1 MLLLL
6 PLLLAELKPLG
17 PKVGQTCVLWVLAMV
32 GTLVVDVD
40 VDDVKAELDTTTTW
54 MASPSWIPRLARVT
68 SPGVEDASIVF
79 GGKPNFMSKATCAE
93 S

>member
-1 MLLLL
+1 
-6 PLLLAELKPLG
+6 
-17 PKVGQTCVLWVLAMV
+17 MV

-93 S
+93 SRVTSPVARATFSRRSPSVAPSSRPDIV